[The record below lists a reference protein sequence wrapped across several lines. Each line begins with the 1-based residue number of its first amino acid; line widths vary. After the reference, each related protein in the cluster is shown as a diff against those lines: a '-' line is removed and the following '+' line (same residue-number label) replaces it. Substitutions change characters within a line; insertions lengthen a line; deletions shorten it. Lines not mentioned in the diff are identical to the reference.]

1 MQHKWKHK
9 GKDFKVE
16 NKKKIVEQRRGHI
29 RSSKI
34 STVLVLKIMESILIV
49 PGLTIEFMQEKK
61 KDSELHQIQKMA

>member
-9 GKDFKVE
+9 VKDFKVE